1 MHKSGTIFS
10 WTHINQVKAI
20 FLAFAFVLLS
30 FSWAPQPSSATT
42 SNTYYVAKTGSD
54 SNAGTE
60 AAPWLTIQKAAN
72 TAVAGDT
79 IFVRAGSYNE
89 RPQINRIGT
98 AGSLITFKP
107 YPGETVVVMEGFQVN
122 GDYNV
127 IHGFEITPVSVNP
140 NAGES
145 VLGAIALRAGATY
158 NQILDNYVH
167 DTKNETTVPTT
178 KKTVGIYAFAG
189 ADNNL
194 IQNNN
199 VVETGHNGIYIAS
212 ANNTIKDNMLDHNGY
227 DYNAISFADSYGDG
241 ITISGPSATGNLIEN
256 NNVQYPWSL
265 GIRIDG
271 TDNTVRGNT
280 LENIIR
286 TTVNGNPELMSTH
299 KVAIYIGITRYSG
312 NIFENNFIGN
322 APSGI
327 ELIHDSVAGNPANPA
342 ENIII
347 RNNIFTRPTV
357 PRYAG
362 VINLRSNNATASKSV
377 FIYNNVFNTQG
388 IAPSAL
394 GGNWANG
401 TIHVFNNIFTDGSAM
416 TLAGGTGTM
425 DIFDHDYNLFLS
437 SANYP
442 DGGMNESHGKTAD
455 PKFVDAGANNYRLQP
470 NSPAIDA
477 GISDG
482 APVTD
487 KDGRLRY
494 DDSDTANTGGGG
506 APYYDI
512 GAYEYQGTGSQ
523 TTDTTPPV
531 TIASSNPS
539 SPDGAN
545 NWFTATP
552 LINMVVSEAA
562 LTYYQW
568 DSTSSGN
575 WQLYLTT
582 PIIAPEGTHTLNFY
596 SVDAANN
603 TESIQNHVYQVDF
616 TSPGDPTISSPSHAT
631 GNWSA
636 DNTIETS
643 WSGAADAASGVDGYS
658 VAWSNSA
665 VTVPDNVKDMEETST
680 QATSASLADGIW
692 YFHVRTKD
700 NAGNWT
706 STAHFGPFWI
716 DGTGPSS
723 PGTTAEAG
731 GAANNT
737 WQNSNADPIFSWA
750 EAADSAGSGVRGYYY
765 YWGTDP
771 SGNPT
776 NWTTATAFDPPAIPD
791 GSTYYLR
798 LKSEDMV
805 GNRSSASTSF
815 TFKYDADA
823 PVDPN
828 IAAADPDKDAW
839 TGDDTI
845 DISWAG
851 AFDGASGI
859 DGYSITWSNS
869 ATTNPDTVKDMEE
882 TSTSTTSGQL
892 SNGSWYFHLRT
903 RDNAGNWTSTIHYG
917 PFLINTGLPN
927 TSVAPAYPDGD
938 NSWFKSVPTISLTA
952 DQAASTYYSW
962 DSTNT
967 PSAYSAPFQPLGSG
981 QHTLYYYSV
990 SNANETETLKNRIF
1004 KVDSAAPGDPVVS
1017 SSSHSA
1023 GNWSNDNTVRISLS
1037 GATDAISGIDGYSIE
1052 WSNSATTLPDTV
1064 KDLEG
1069 TANSTISPPL
1079 ANGIWY
1085 ANIRT
1090 KDNAGNWTSTIHS
1103 GPFKIDSTAPS
1114 DTVVLNGDASYTNST
1129 QVTIGLAA
1137 TDGSGS
1143 GLYKMRFSNDGIF
1156 DNQDTMEGW
1165 HDYTNSLPW
1174 ALTPGDETKYVYAQ
1188 YMDRA
1193 GNVSRSFSAS
1203 ILLDSSGPQAAMSAP
1218 AYSTNQSNTTNL
1230 SLSWSGSDP
1239 SPSSNISSFDVQRKD
1254 GLRGAW
1260 QNWQSA
1266 TPARSAYMAGL
1277 PGHTYYFRVR
1287 ARDSAGNLGGWSAES
1302 PVTFPFDSTYPAIR
1316 YSTWDWLT
1324 YNHNTSQFYRGTSKY
1339 SSRSG
1344 ATVSLRFRGR
1354 QIALIS
1360 AKGPGRGRAAAYI
1373 DDRFVG
1379 VIDTYA
1385 PETRHRAVVYVYPNN
1400 PSSGYERHKLT
1411 IRVLHQKNRASRGF
1425 RFDIDGFGVTR

>member
-1 MHKSGTIFS
+1 MLFKRVSQMRALRWGYSRAFWESRCHGRFYL
-10 WTHINQVKAI
+10 WTYMPIEFHNNRCAVARKVTLAI
-20 FLAFAFVLLS
+20 FTVALVLLFIS
-30 FSWAPQPSSATT
+30 ISPHQALAASTH
-42 SNTYYVAKTGSD
+42 YVATDGTNANPGSE
-54 SNAGTE
+54 TQ
-60 AAPWLTIQKAAN
+60 PWRTIQKAADM
-72 TAVAGDT
+72 AQAGDT
-79 IFVRAGSYNE
+79 IIVK
-89 RPQINRIGT
+89 PGT
-98 AGSLITFKP
+98 YSEDSVIPASSGTSGALITFKSQDSSNP
-107 YPGETVVVMEGFQVN
+107 AVLDGNGTLTYGFKLVSRN
-122 GDYNV
+122 YIKV
-127 IHGFEITPVSVNP
+127 EGFEIRNYRSSGILVNWTTGFGYGMQIVG
-140 NAGES
+140 NQVHNNGLNGFS
-145 VLGAIALRAGATY
+145 GA
-158 NQILDNYVH
+158 
-167 DTKNETTVPTT
+167 
-178 KKTVGIYAFAG
+178 GIYYRFSNG
-189 ADNNL
+189 GL
-194 IQNNN
+194 IQGNRIYDNGLISAP
-199 VVETGHNGIYIAS
+199 EQFHGIYYGS
-212 ANNTIKDNMLDHNGY
+212 AVSLTIKDNVIYNNIADGMQGAGDNVTIDGNMIYGHNNTTSHGDGIQHMGPSDNTVFKNNILY
-227 DYNAISFADSYGDG
+227 DNAQQLYIDSYGG
-241 ITISGPSATGNLIEN
+241 AIT
-256 NNVQYPWSL
+256 
-265 GIRIDG
+265 
-271 TDNTVRGNT
+271 NTQ
-280 LENIIR
+280 
-286 TTVNGNPELMSTH
+286 
-299 KVAIYIGITRYSG
+299 A
-312 NIFENNFIGN
+312 F
-322 APSGI
+322 
-327 ELIHDSVAGNPANPA
+327 
-342 ENIII
+342 
-347 RNNIFTRPTV
+347 
-357 PRYAG
+357 
-362 VINLRSNNATASKSV
+362 
-377 FIYNNVFNTQG
+377 NNVFSRTAYTNYMF
-388 IAPSAL
+388 AMVLDPE
-394 GGNWANG
+394 GGNITTATFYNNTAADMRAN
-401 TIHVFNNIFTDGSAM
+401 NSGSAFRIVAPRIGIVSDV
-416 TLAGGTGTM
+416 TLKNNVFYNSPFSGKNGLT
-425 DIFDHDYNLFLS
+425 IDYNLYYSSTNYAIISWAGTDYTSLTTFKQAYPGLEQHGIQDSPRFVNIS
-437 SANYP
+437 SANF
-442 DGGMNESHGKTAD
+442 G
-455 PKFVDAGANNYRLQP
+455 LQP
-470 NSPAIDA
+470 GSPAIDA

-482 APVTD
+482 APITD

-494 DDSDTANTGGGG
+494 DDPDTANTGGGG
-506 APYYDI
+506 APYYDM
-512 GAYEYQGTGSQ
+512 GAYEYQGSGSQ

-531 TIASSNPS
+531 TFASTNPL

-545 NWFTATP
+545 NWFTTTP
-552 LINMVVSEAA
+552 LINMSVSEAA

-568 DSTSSGN
+568 DSTASGN

-680 QATSASLADGIW
+680 QATSDSLADGIW

-716 DGTGPSS
+716 DGTGPSG
-723 PGTTAEAG
+723 PGTAAEAG
-731 GAANNT
+731 GAVNNT
-737 WQNSNADPIFSWA
+737 WQNNNADPNFSWA
-750 EAADSAGSGVRGYYY
+750 DAADSAGSGVRGYYY

-776 NWTTATAFDPPAIPD
+776 NWTTATAFDPPAVPD

-815 TFKYDADA
+815 TYKYDAGA

-828 IAAADPDKDAW
+828 IAAATPDKDAW
-839 TGDDTI
+839 TGDATI

-859 DGYSITWSNS
+859 DGYSIAWSNS
-869 ATTNPDTVKDMEE
+869 ATTIPDTVKDMEE
-882 TSTSTTSGQL
+882 TSASTTSDQL

-903 RDNAGNWTSTIHYG
+903 RDSAGNWTSTIHYG

-938 NSWFKSVPTISLTA
+938 NTWFKSVPTISLTA

-967 PSAYSAPFQPLGSG
+967 PSAYSTPFQPPGAG

-990 SNANETETLKNRIF
+990 SNTNETETVRNRVF
-1004 KVDSAAPGDPVVS
+1004 KVDSAAPGDPLVS

-1023 GNWSNDNTVRISLS
+1023 GNWSNDNTVQISLS

-1052 WSNSATTLPDTV
+1052 WSNSAATLPDTI
-1064 KDLEG
+1064 KDLEE
-1069 TANSTISPPL
+1069 TASSTISPPL
-1079 ANGIWY
+1079 ANGTWY

-1090 KDNAGNWTSTIHS
+1090 KDNAGNWTSTVHS

-1114 DTVVLNGDASYTNST
+1114 DTVVLNNGVSYTNST
-1129 QVTIGLAA
+1129 QVTLGLAA

-1165 HDYTNSLPW
+1165 HDYANSLTW
-1174 ALTPGDETKYVYAQ
+1174 ALTPGNDTKYVYAQ

-1218 AYSTNQSNTTNL
+1218 AYSTNQSNTTNV

-1287 ARDSAGNLGGWSAES
+1287 ARDSAENLGGWSAES

-1339 SSRSG
+1339 SSRGG

-1360 AKGPGRGRAAAYI
+1360 AKGPNRGHAAAYI

-1385 PETRHRAVVYVYPNN
+1385 PEMRHRAVVYIYPNN
-1400 PSSGYERHKLT
+1400 PSSRYERHKLT
-1411 IRVLHQKNRASRGF
+1411 IRVLRQKNRASRGF
-1425 RFDIDGFGVTR
+1425 RFDIDGFGVVK